1 MNKSLR
7 TIVFSILFIIVIL
20 SLIACKKAPEAKL
33 SLYFREDWKEIP
45 AETPVTQEHVS
56 NPDLIVYRHGPGE
69 AQIKKSHHD
78 KPADDPWYIWSGEC
92 EGPWALTLQKKNAL
106 ADLSSDG
113 VIRWRTRQAGD
124 RILRVVLGLDDGTWL
139 VSEQGTPKTKNWAVS
154 KIALDTL
161 KWRQLEISS
170 METGEIV
177 SNPSL
182 NNVKNIGFSDLMPGG
197 ISKVCSRLDWI
208 EVYTK

>member
-1 MNKSLR
+1 
-7 TIVFSILFIIVIL
+7 
-20 SLIACKKAPEAKL
+20 
-33 SLYFREDWKEIP
+33 
-45 AETPVTQEHVS
+45 
-56 NPDLIVYRHGPGE
+56 
-69 AQIKKSHHD
+69 
-78 KPADDPWYIWSGEC
+78 
-92 EGPWALTLQKKNAL
+92 
-106 ADLSSDG
+106 
-113 VIRWRTRQAGD
+113 
-124 RILRVVLGLDDGTWL
+124 TWL